1 MTLCVPPTETSKKH
15 IRFLR
20 GIFLSS
26 TAKTVHQDIELVCC
40 NGSLRYNKLLVGLLF
55 PEVEN
60 CSEYQLSISSSLLLP
75 QHTVDEI
82 FDQFNKYFGELNS
95 ETGLVTSEN
104 RETRDGGIDE
114 ASDCENYEE
123 IVTEFVVP
131 SEEVESLEADEGG
144 HEVPEGDRESIERG
158 LQPLERENKALE
170 ESQEH
175 VDTVEDA
182 IDTEG
187 SARKRCHPCVHC
199 TEIFMHRSSLLRH
212 IKSKHRTVAAS
223 SGKEN
228 NSAAPDH
235 HQCSVCQKTFRFRT
249 HLINHENTHS
259 KPHKCGQCDETF
271 AEATKL
277 ASHEINVHGE
287 LVVAN
292 VTSGALIKCCFCPK
306 VFPARSQA
314 VLHERT
320 HTKERPFQCSICSK
334 RFAAKCNLTAHE
346 RIHAGES
353 KRYACRHCDRK
364 FSHTS
369 ERKDHE
375 TVHTGE
381 RPYMCPICGESYRRN
396 ANLWRHKRRCQVKE
410 GGLKVGEVESQKV
423 EEEVELVECDVAR
436 DELDHLNEEEEAK
449 YQIVFVDPGPSRGG
463 RDNEVPQVASEQVV
477 VAS

>member
-1 MTLCVPPTETSKKH
+1 MWILSKIYLTKFKYSQ
-15 IRFLR
+15 I
-20 GIFLSS
+20 
-26 TAKTVHQDIELVCC
+26 
-40 NGSLRYNKLLVGLLF
+40 
-55 PEVEN
+55 
-60 CSEYQLSISSSLLLP
+60 
-75 QHTVDEI
+75 
-82 FDQFNKYFGELNS
+82 NKYFGELNS
-95 ETGLVTSEN
+95 EIGVIASQN
-104 RETRDGGIDE
+104 REAKDGGIDE
-114 ASDCENYEE
+114 AFDCENYEE

-131 SEEVESLEADEGG
+131 SVEAENLEADDGG
-144 HEVPEGDRESIERG
+144 HEVTEGDRESIERG
-158 LQPLERENKALE
+158 FQPLERENKAPE

-175 VDTVEDA
+175 VDIIEDA

-187 SARKRCHPCVHC
+187 PARKRCHPCVHC
-199 TEIFMHRSSLLRH
+199 TEIFMHRLKCSSITRIHLINTSETSPLRSSLLRH
-212 IKSKHRTVAAS
+212 IKSKHRTAAVL

-228 NSAAPDH
+228 NSTAPNH

-353 KRYACRHCDRK
+353 KR
-364 FSHTS
+364 
-369 ERKDHE
+369 
-375 TVHTGE
+375 
-381 RPYMCPICGESYRRN
+381 
-396 ANLWRHKRRCQVKE
+396 
-410 GGLKVGEVESQKV
+410 
-423 EEEVELVECDVAR
+423 
-436 DELDHLNEEEEAK
+436 
-449 YQIVFVDPGPSRGG
+449 
-463 RDNEVPQVASEQVV
+463 
-477 VAS
+477 